1 MTETKPTHGR
11 AARPKPRALYP
22 AWPGDTTATGAHA
35 LVQAFVHNLAAYA
48 AEQAGHGVSQ
58 SELARRADVAK
69 ATLSKVL
76 RGDVWPDSV
85 TVARFEHLAGR
96 RLWDGAI
103 TGTSPNPSSPA
114 RTDTDTDTDTD

>member
-11 AARPKPRALYP
+11 APRPKPRALYP
-22 AWPGDTTATGAHA
+22 AWPEDPAATGAHS
-35 LVQAFVHNLAAYA
+35 LVQAFVRNLAAYV

-58 SELARRADVAK
+58 TELARRADVAK

-96 RLWDGAI
+96 RLWDGPI
-103 TGTSPNPSSPA
+103 SVTSPDQPSEHA
-114 RTDTDTDTDTD
+114 DTDTDTD

>member
-22 AWPGDTTATGAHA
+22 AWPEDPAADGAHA

-48 AEQAGHGVSQ
+48 EEQAGHGVSQ

-96 RLWDGAI
+96 RLWNGAI
-103 TGTSPNPSSPA
+103 SGTSPDQPSEH
-114 RTDTDTDTDTD
+114 TDTGEQEAAE

>member
-1 MTETKPTHGR
+1 MTEQKQTHGR

-22 AWPGDTTATGAHA
+22 AWPDDSTADGAHA
-35 LVQAFVHNLAAYA
+35 LVQAFVRNLAAFA
-48 AEQAGHGVSQ
+48 DEQADHGVSQ

-103 TGTSPNPSSPA
+103 SDTSPDHFTP
-114 RTDTDTDTDTD
+114 TDTFTD

>member
-1 MTETKPTHGR
+1 MTKTKPTHGR
-11 AARPKPRALYP
+11 AVRPKPRALYP
-22 AWPGDTTATGAHA
+22 AWPEDTTAVGAHA
-35 LVQAFVHNLAAYA
+35 LVQAFVRNLAALA
-48 AEQAGHGVSQ
+48 EEQAGHGVSQ

-96 RLWDGAI
+96 LLWDGAI
-103 TGTSPNPSSPA
+103 SVTSPDLSSPTGTG
-114 RTDTDTDTDTD
+114 DTD

>member
-1 MTETKPTHGR
+1 M
-11 AARPKPRALYP
+11 YP
-22 AWPGDTTATGAHA
+22 AWPDDTAADGAHG
-35 LVQAFVHNLAAYA
+35 LVQAFVRNLAAYA
-48 AEQAGHGVSQ
+48 DEQAGHGVSQ

-103 TGTSPNPSSPA
+103 TGTSPDTSSPA
-114 RTDTDTDTDTD
+114 DTDTNTDTD